1 MSDIDSMNMQGL
13 HWLMQMLSCPKNPK
27 FQAFPILFP
36 DTVFYKNSKATE
48 LVRTNPE
55 TGFLETI
62 KEGLNWYEIC
72 I

>member
-1 MSDIDSMNMQGL
+1 
-13 HWLMQMLSCPKNPK
+13 MLSCPKNPK